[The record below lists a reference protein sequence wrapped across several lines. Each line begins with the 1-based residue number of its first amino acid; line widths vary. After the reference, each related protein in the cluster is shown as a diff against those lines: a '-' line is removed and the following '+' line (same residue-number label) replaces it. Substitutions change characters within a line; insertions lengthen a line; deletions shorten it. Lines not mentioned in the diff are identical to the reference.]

1 MTTEYDPLSDAVN
14 AISKIRLSPEDGVKF
29 IAVISAMYDA
39 SALTIKTQTP
49 TKKRGV
55 VNNLN
60 VSFGSHLRDLVKDG
74 PKLPADLIEPLRE
87 RGVRLASNNEL
98 AERQIINGFKKNPS
112 RYRQHAEGKWGLLS
126 YAPPRLVG

>member
-1 MTTEYDPLSDAVN
+1 MTTEYDQLSEAIS
-14 AISKIRLSPEDGVKF
+14 AISKFKLSPEDGEKF
-29 IAVISAMYDA
+29 VSIVSTMFEIAKPLPV
-39 SALTIKTQTP
+39 
-49 TKKRGV
+49 KKRGV

-60 VSFGSHLRDLVKDG
+60 VSFGNHLRDLVKDS

-87 RGVRLASNNEL
+87 RGVRLASSNEI
-98 AERQIINGFKKNPS
+98 AEKQIINGFKKNPS